1 MLYVFFHVCHKFA
14 LRYPLTAGLPDF
26 EIKLVESSLGYF
38 LRVMTMKTK
47 SEIFI
52 LQRSLFIVMILLSA
66 MLLVTDAR
74 GAFLFA
80 NAFSLSFFF

>member
-14 LRYPLTAGLPDF
+14 LRYPLTTGLPDF

-38 LRVMTMKTK
+38 LKVMAMKTR